1 MQQNFLFLNIC
12 APKKMAHKFVKETL
26 LELKSHVA
34 SHLLI
39 IGDFRTTLYNRQVI
53 QTPPKKKKKN

>member
-1 MQQNFLFLNIC
+1 
-12 APKKMAHKFVKETL
+12 MAHKFVKETL

-53 QTPPKKKKKN
+53 QTPPKKKKKKLNRE